1 MCGFF
6 ILNILKKVFYF
17 LYLFGIIFLYM
28 SMSKMRYYMFID
40 IDGLK
45 IEYTEEGTGTP
56 VLLLHGW
63 NSSFQVY
70 RGIINT
76 LKNRCRVVAVNF
88 PGCANSQTMDTPWNL
103 EDYCNFVLKF
113 MKALNLENP
122 IMFGHSH
129 GGRVT
134 LKMAAEG
141 MVNPPKIVLLDSA
154 GLIPKKTLKQ
164 KYRTKSFKAIKGVLT
179 LPVIKNYSEGLL
191 QKARNH
197 YGSADYNAAPEV
209 LRKTLVSL
217 VNTDLRNILSNIKCP
232 TLLIWGENDTAT
244 PLSDAKIIESLIPD
258 CGLCVIKG
266 TGHYSFC
273 EKPYEANAI
282 INSFI

>member
-1 MCGFF
+1 M
-6 ILNILKKVFYF
+6 NIN
-17 LYLFGIIFLYM
+17 
-28 SMSKMRYYMFID
+28 
-40 IDGLK
+40 IDGLNIK
-45 IEYTEEGTGTP
+45 YTDEGSGQA

-63 NSSFQVY
+63 NSSYTVY
-70 RGIINT
+70 NGIINL
-76 LKNRCRVVAVNF
+76 LKSRYRVVALNF
-88 PGCANSQTMDTPWNL
+88 PGCDGSDTMETPWTL
-103 EDYCNFVLKF
+103 DDYCDFVLKF
-113 MKALNLENP
+113 MKALNIKSP

-134 LKMAAEG
+134 LKMAATG

-154 GLIPKKTLKQ
+154 GLIPKKSIKQ
-164 KYRTKSFKAIKGVLT
+164 KFRAKSFKIIKWCLT
-179 LPVIKNYSEGLL
+179 LPIIKNFSAGLL
-191 QKARNH
+191 DKARAY

-217 VNTDLRNILSNIKCP
+217 VNTDLRDIISNITAP

-244 PLSDAKIIESLIPD
+244 PLADAKIIESKIKD

-273 EKPYEANAI
+273 EKPFEAQAI
-282 INSFI
+282 INSFLS